1 MLPFEIVI
9 DHVLPSTSCGALAIV
24 GPVMIVETISHL
36 AAVAVCPT
44 RSTTCALSIVCV
56 AISGY
61 TLLPNEQFQVM
72 FATVIISF
80 ATAPCGVAVVIVM
93 IPFMLSYV
101 EPVTLCV

>member
-24 GPVMIVETISHL
+24 GPVIIVETISHF
-36 AAVAVCPT
+36 AATADCPT
-44 RSTTCALSIVCV
+44 ASTTCATSVDCT

-72 FATVIISF
+72 FATVTISP
-80 ATAPCGVAVVIVM
+80 ATAPWLVAVVTVT
-93 IPFMLSYV
+93 IPL
-101 EPVTLCV
+101 T